1 MPSNN
6 KNIILCGVGGQG
18 TILAS
23 KLIAASAMLQGL
35 QVKTAETI
43 GMAQRGGSV
52 FSHLRIGSE
61 LHSPL
66 IAPGKADLIIAF
78 EPAEALR
85 HLSFLRPGG
94 SVVTSSRPVYPVSTL
109 VGATTYPET
118 EILEYLKNNIANLTL
133 IDSEAAAR
141 DLNSS
146 KVLNVVLLGAA
157 ARSGQ
162 LGVSEEK
169 LMEAIRLRL
178 PEKFHELN
186 KKALYYTAH

>member
-133 IDSEAAAR
+133 IDSEVAAR

-186 KKALYYTAH
+186 KKALYYTAR